1 MTLMIVR
8 EVQAKSIL
16 NASKIHEFCVNPYT
30 GCAVGCRYCYAALFI
45 PRYSGHAEPWGTFV
59 DAKTNA
65 PELLARQIKRAKP
78 GTIWIASVCDPYQP
92 AEERFG
98 LTRACLEVLRGAG
111 HPIRIQTKSARIMRD
126 LDLIRSI
133 PEMTVTISITTDDE
147 GVARL
152 FEPGASLPAERI
164 EALARFHEAGVRTT
178 AFIGPILPGDHA
190 RLIGLLAGKVDE
202 VLVDR
207 LNYVPHIRAFA
218 ERHGFGAALT
228 DAFYRERKRLLTEAL
243 KKAGIP
249 FRIFF

>member
-1 MTLMIVR
+1 MIVR

-30 GCAVGCRYCYAALFI
+30 GCAVGCKYCYASLFI
-45 PRYSGHAEPWGTFV
+45 PRYSGHTEPWGTFV

-65 PELLARQIKRAKP
+65 PALLAKQVPKAKP

-111 HPIRIQTKSARIMRD
+111 HPIRIQTKSARVLRD
-126 LDLIRSI
+126 LDLIRTI
-133 PEMTVTISITTDDE
+133 PDVTLTISITTDDE
-147 GVARL
+147 RVARI
-152 FEPGASLPAERI
+152 FEPGASPPDERI
-164 EALARFHEAGVRTT
+164 EALARFHDAGVQTS

-190 RLIGLLAGKVDE
+190 RLIGLLAGKADE
-202 VLVDR
+202 ILVDR

-218 ERHGFGAALT
+218 ERHGFA
-228 DAFYRERKRLLTEAL
+228 DALTEAFFRERRQVIVKAL
-243 KKAGIP
+243 RAAGIP
-249 FRIFF
+249 HQILF